1 MIIIQIHSV
10 LIGICLLDL
19 VWYGTFLV
27 KMKQFNVIGL
37 MSGTSLDGLDIVYVN
52 FKYEKYWKYEI
63 INSKTY
69 RYEDKWIILLKNISQ
84 EKIHSVKKIDL
95 DYTKVLSKYIIDF
108 IDEFSIKDIDFISS
122 HGHTALHQPSK
133 SLTYQIGNLPILAK
147 YINQKVVC
155 DFRVQ
160 DIELGGQGAPLVPVG
175 EEYLF
180 PEYTTLIN
188 LGGFAN
194 ITKNINNNI
203 TAYDICPINIV
214 FNSLCNKIELEYD
227 NNGDVAASGKIN
239 KALYDELQLL
249 KFYSLPYPKSLS
261 AEWVN
266 EFIEPILSRYHK
278 VAINDLLNTFSNHF
292 ADQIVKNIGNKDK
305 LLITGG
311 GAYNNYLIS
320 RIRAQ
325 SNSKIFIPSSQIIEY
340 KEALI
345 FAFLGVL
352 KDLNVDNCYSSV
364 TGASKD
370 HSSGK
375 VYNP

>member
-1 MIIIQIHSV
+1 
-10 LIGICLLDL
+10 
-19 VWYGTFLV
+19 
-27 KMKQFNVIGL
+27 MKEYCVIGL
-37 MSGTSLDGLDIVYVN
+37 MSGTSIDGVDLVYVN
-52 FKYEKYWKYEI
+52 FKFDKIWKFKI

-69 RYEDKWIILLKNISQ
+69 PYSENWKSKLKTISEKDLLEIN
-84 EKIHSVKKIDL
+84 KIDE
-95 DYTKVLSKYIIDF
+95 DFTNSLSKYVIRF
-108 IDEFSIKDIDFISS
+108 INEFSIKNIDFISS
-122 HGHTALHQPSK
+122 HGHTALHDPENSF
-133 SLTYQIGNLPILAK
+133 TYQIGNLPSISKKLG
-147 YINQKVVC
+147 YKVIC

-160 DIELGGQGAPLVPVG
+160 DINLGGQGAPLVPVG

-180 PEYTTLIN
+180 SDYNSFLN

-194 ITKNINNNI
+194 ITKTIKNKII
-203 TAYDICPINIV
+203 AYDICPTNIV

-239 KALYDELQLL
+239 KALHDELQSL

-278 VAINDLLNTFSNHF
+278 VAVNDLLNTFSNHF

-352 KDLNVDNCYSSV
+352 KDLNKDNCYSSV
-364 TGASKD
+364 TGASKN

-375 VYNP
+375 VYYP

>member
-1 MIIIQIHSV
+1 
-10 LIGICLLDL
+10 
-19 VWYGTFLV
+19 
-27 KMKQFNVIGL
+27 MKNYNVIGV
-37 MSGTSLDGLDIVYVN
+37 MSGTSLDGLDIVYVKFTQN
-52 FKYEKYWKYEI
+52 ESWSFKI

-69 RYEDKWIILLKNISQ
+69 KYEDSTTEILNEISRKSIK
-84 EKIHSVKKIDL
+84 EIKEIDVEYSKKLAKMINE
-95 DYTKVLSKYIIDF
+95 F
-108 IDEFSIKDIDFISS
+108 INEFSINKIDFVSS
-122 HGHTALHQPSK
+122 HGHTAIHDPSN
-133 SLTYQIGNLPILAK
+133 LITYQMGNLSTLSK
-147 YINQKVVC
+147 EINQKVIC

-160 DIELGGQGAPLVPVG
+160 DINLGGQGAPLVPVG

-180 PEYTTLIN
+180 SDYNSFIN

-194 ITKNINNNI
+194 ITKKIKNKII
-203 TAYDICPINIV
+203 AYDICPINIV

-239 KALYDELQLL
+239 KALYDELQSL

-278 VAINDLLNTFSNHF
+278 VAVNDLLNTFSNHF

-352 KDLNVDNCYSSV
+352 KDLNVNNCYSSV